1 MTLADLISAFRARA
15 DDTAEPFLWSDD
27 EVTQI
32 LNEAEVEAATR
43 ARLIQD
49 STTPAVTQIAVT
61 TTAVDYPLHES
72 ILSVERAKLASQ
84 PRPLVRITTEEL
96 DDAYPNWEAMTGQP
110 KFYVEDNGRIR
121 LVPASLMD
129 DTLSLTVFRLPLE
142 SMAAET
148 DAPEIHAKYHY
159 RLLDWALRCAYLKND
174 AETLDKAKAADYQAL
189 FEQSFGV
196 LPDANVQRKQ
206 RAHKATTVRI
216 NW

>member
-27 EVTQI
+27 EVTLI

-43 ARLIQD
+43 AKLIQD
-49 STTPAVTQIAVT
+49 ATTPAVTQITVT
-61 TTAVDYPLHES
+61 VNGVDYPLHAS
-72 ILSVERAKLASQ
+72 ILAIERAKLASQ
-84 PRPLVRITTEEL
+84 PKPLEPITVEEL
-96 DDAYPNWEAMTGQP
+96 DARYPNWEAMTGQP

-121 LVPASLMD
+121 LVPQSPMA
-129 DTLSLTVFRLPLE
+129 DTLSLTVFRLPLTE
-142 SMAAET
+142 MKEAT
-148 DAPEIHAKYHY
+148 DAPEIHPKYHY
-159 RLLDWALRCAYLKND
+159 RMLDWALRCAYLKND
-174 AETLDKAKAADYQAL
+174 SETLDKTKAADYQAL

-206 RAHKATTVRI
+206 RAHKVPSVRI

>member
-27 EVTQI
+27 EVTLI

-61 TTAVDYPLHES
+61 AAGVDYPLHAA

-84 PRPLVRITTEEL
+84 PKPLTRTTREEL
-96 DDAYPNWEAMTGQP
+96 DAAYPNWEALTGQP
-110 KFYVEDNGRIR
+110 KFFIEDNGRLR
-121 LVPASLMD
+121 LVPQSTMD
-129 DTLSLTVFRLPLE
+129 DSLSLTVFRLPLE
-142 SMAAET
+142 PMAEDT
-148 DAPEIHAKYHY
+148 DTPEIHAKYHY
-159 RLLDWALRCAYLKND
+159 RMLDWALRCAYLKND
-174 AETLDKAKAADYQAL
+174 SETLDKSKAADYQAL

-206 RAHKATTVRI
+206 REHKATTVRI